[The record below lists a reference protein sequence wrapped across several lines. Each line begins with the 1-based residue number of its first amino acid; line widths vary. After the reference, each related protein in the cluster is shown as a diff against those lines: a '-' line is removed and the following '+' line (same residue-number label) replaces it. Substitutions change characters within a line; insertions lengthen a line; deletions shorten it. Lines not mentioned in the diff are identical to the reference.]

1 MLNTETTEAAEII
14 KPVEASA
21 TSRAVTSARR
31 KPDLVPVPASQQHA
45 ADQHPA
51 LVYLASLAPGSRRG
65 VRSSLQVCAE
75 LLSSGRCDWQT
86 LPWQAL
92 GPQHTQALR
101 SELADRYAAATANK
115 MLASVRGVLRAAWE
129 LGQIDT
135 DRYQRAIGFRAVRG
149 QTLPRGR
156 SISQGELRALFSNC
170 LKDKTPLGVRDAAL
184 LAVLYGSGLRRAEA
198 TALDVADYDRETGSL
213 TVRAGKGNK
222 ARISYTSAGERQL
235 LEAWLKVREESAPP
249 TGPLFLPVL
258 KGGHVKLRR
267 LDSRTILVVAQRR
280 ARAAG
285 CKHLTPHDFRR
296 TMISDLLDAGADLS
310 TVQRLAGHAQVGT
323 TARYD
328 RRGEGAK
335 RKAAEL
341 LHIPLEE

>member
-1 MLNTETTEAAEII
+1 MLNTERTKAAEII
-14 KPVEASA
+14 EPVEASA

-31 KPDLVPVPASQQHA
+31 KPELSPLPAGPQPA

-51 LVYLASLAPGSRRG
+51 FVYLASLAPGSRRG

-86 LPWQAL
+86 LPWQGL

-184 LAVLYGSGLRRAEA
+184 LAVLYGSGLRRAEV
-198 TALDVADYDRETGSL
+198 TALDVADYDRETASL
-213 TVRAGKGNK
+213 TIRAGKGNK
-222 ARISYTSAGERQL
+222 ARVSYTSVGERQL
-235 LEAWLKVREESAPP
+235 LEAWLKVREQEGAPAAS
-249 TGPLFLPVL
+249 GPLFLPVL

-280 ARAAG
+280 AKAAG

-296 TMISDLLDAGADLS
+296 TMISDLLDAGADPCHSYGGLRPSFADLVVPGAVHSAGRQPLS
-310 TVQRLAGHAQVGT
+310 GPWIG
-323 TARYD
+323 
-328 RRGEGAK
+328 
-335 RKAAEL
+335 
-341 LHIPLEE
+341 